1 MVPLD
6 RWIEAK
12 YFFCVNEIEGG
23 SRNWSEAQPNANTAG
38 LGPITRPI

>member
-12 YFFCVNEIEGG
+12 YFFCVNEIEGC
-23 SRNWSEAQPNANTAG
+23 SRNWSEENSCVVIQ
-38 LGPITRPI
+38 